1 MRTLETCVITL
12 RTLPLTA
19 NPTHR
24 SSRLF
29 RRLAP
34 VSCYR
39 TVGPGVLFPS
49 GEFDAGAVPR
59 SVSPFRPLATP
70 IGVNRVEGVFLA
82 GVPVKSS
89 LVLELAARVKDPELA
104 RRLEQGVK
112 RDLIVIRLYA
122 DEQADLL
129 KALDDPPAG
138 LEAVRDALVE
148 ARARDK
154 RDEPAAE
161 NAA

>member
-1 MRTLETCVITL
+1 M
-12 RTLPLTA
+12 
-19 NPTHR
+19 
-24 SSRLF
+24 
-29 RRLAP
+29 
-34 VSCYR
+34 
-39 TVGPGVLFPS
+39 
-49 GEFDAGAVPR
+49 
-59 SVSPFRPLATP
+59 
-70 IGVNRVEGVFLA
+70 NRVEGVFLA

-129 KALDDPPAG
+129 KAIDDPPAG